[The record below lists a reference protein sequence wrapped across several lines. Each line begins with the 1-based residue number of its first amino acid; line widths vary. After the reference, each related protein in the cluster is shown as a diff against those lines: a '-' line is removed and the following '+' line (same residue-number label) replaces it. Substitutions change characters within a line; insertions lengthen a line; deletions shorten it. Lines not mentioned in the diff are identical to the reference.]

1 MDIALRQG
9 ETTREA
15 VQHTHSLIVKNMK
28 QKIDLKPIAVSEI
41 LDKQFFIR
49 HYQRGYRWTKDQVEQ
64 LLEDIDSFTPREL
77 KGDTTRKT
85 FYCLQPVVLKT
96 LPEETKKEVIKS
108 TNSKRVL
115 GGDWYEVIDGQ
126 QRLTTLYL
134 ILKYR
139 NDRWLGEDKDPI
151 YQIDYETR
159 NGCVDF
165 LESIKVNSD
174 KTTVNIDNQNI
185 DFYHISKA
193 YQVIRNWELNYEN
206 KFGKKFDKNAFQSKL
221 LSHSKIIWYEVDNSE
236 DSIEL
241 FERLNLGKIPL
252 TNAELTKAL
261 FLSTDSFNELPR
273 EEQWI
278 KHFEIASMW
287 DAIEHKLNE
296 ADKQF
301 WSFITNKHRDAF
313 ETKIDLILDLITEK
327 TDKHQ
332 DSLYTFLYFLNRSKA
347 KITDTSGLS
356 QAWQDIEDFYNTLVE
371 WSTDRDLYHAIG
383 YLIASKKIP
392 YYEKGSLVSL
402 VKYSME
408 HAKSDFWQHVTNL
421 IKASVKIEPSE
432 LRYEQHNNQIFN
444 VLLLFNVET
453 YRTALSID
461 DFYPFKQH
469 KANQWSL
476 EHIHAQ
482 NSEGLDQTKK
492 GEWLQWLELHLPVLK
507 TLKEKDFFKKKKS
520 DIEQVISDVENT
532 LEEKLSWALFS
543 DYFAKITQFLSKDSE
558 RNGSITHGLGNMAL
572 LSLSDNSAL
581 NSSAFVVKKNM
592 ILDLDKEGSF
602 VPICTRR
609 VFQGYYT
616 ESKNN
621 GGDAFIWGADE
632 QSEYIKYIK
641 DKIIKYLPETADSFD
656 EGDE

>member
-1 MDIALRQG
+1 MRMD
-9 ETTREA
+9 
-15 VQHTHSLIVKNMK
+15 
-28 QKIDLKPIAVSEI
+28 QKIELKPVALSDI

-49 HYQRGYRWTKDQVEQ
+49 HYQRGYRWTKEQVEQ

-77 KGDTTRKT
+77 KSDPPKKT

-96 LPEETKKEVIKS
+96 LSEETKKEVIKN
-108 TNSKRVL
+108 TEPERKL
-115 GGDWYEVIDGQ
+115 DGDWYEVVDGQ

-139 NDRWLGEDKDPI
+139 NDRWLGEDKDAI
-151 YQIDYETR
+151 YKIDYETR
-159 NGCVDF
+159 DDCVGF

-174 KTTVNIDNQNI
+174 RTTVNIDKQNI

-193 YQVIRNWELNYEN
+193 YQVIRNWELNYES
-206 KFGKKFDKNAFQSKL
+206 KFSKKFDKNEFQSKL
-221 LSHSKIIWYEVDNSE
+221 LSYSKVIWYEVEDSE

-261 FLSTDSFNELPR
+261 FLSTNSFNELPR
-273 EEQWI
+273 EEQQI

-296 ADKQF
+296 ADKKF
-301 WSFITNKHRDAF
+301 WSFITNKRRDSF
-313 ETKIDLILDLITEK
+313 ETKIDLILDLIAEK
-327 TDKHQ
+327 PHEHPDH
-332 DSLYTFLYFLNRSKA
+332 LFTFLYFLTKSENATGDS
-347 KITDTSGLS
+347 SGLS
-356 QAWQDIEDFYNTLVE
+356 LAWQEIEKFYNTLIE
-371 WSTDRDLYHAIG
+371 WSTDRNLYHLIG

-392 YYEKGSLVSL
+392 GYKKDSLISL

-408 HAKSDFWQHVTNL
+408 HDKKSFWEFVTSR
-421 IKASVKIEPSE
+421 IKASVNIVPSE
-432 LRYEQHNNQIFN
+432 LRYDQHYDQIFN

-453 YRTALSID
+453 YRTTLSID

-469 KANQWSL
+469 KSNRWSL

-492 GEWLQWLELHLPVLK
+492 DQWVQWLELHLPVLDV
-507 TLKEKDFFKKKKS
+507 LKEKVSFENRKD
-520 DIEQVISDVENT
+520 DIELIISDVINT
-532 LEEKLSWALFS
+532 PKEKLSWALFS
-543 DYFAKITQFLSKDSE
+543 DYFEKVTRIFSYDTEQNDSE
-558 RNGSITHGLGNMAL
+558 THGLANMAL
-572 LSLSDNSAL
+572 LSQPDNSAL
-581 NSSAFVVKKNM
+581 NSSAFIVKRNM
-592 ILDLDKEGSF
+592 ILDLDKDGSF

-616 ESKNN
+616 VANNKVDES
-621 GGDAFIWGADE
+621 FFWGPDE
-632 QSEYIKYIK
+632 KDEYIKNIIE
-641 DKIIKYLPETADSFD
+641 KINHYLPEISESS
-656 EGDE
+656 EGGSE

>member
-1 MDIALRQG
+1 
-9 ETTREA
+9 
-15 VQHTHSLIVKNMK
+15 MK
-28 QKIDLKPIAVSEI
+28 SMNQKIDLKPVAISEI

-49 HYQRGYRWTKDQVEQ
+49 HYQRGYRWTKEQVEQ

-77 KGDTTRKT
+77 KNDTTRKT

-96 LPEETKKEVIKS
+96 LSEETKNEVIES
-108 TNSKRVL
+108 TDSKRVL

-174 KTTVNIDNQNI
+174 KTTVNIDKQNI

-193 YQVIRNWELNYEN
+193 YQVIRNWELNYES
-206 KFGKKFDKNAFQSKL
+206 KFGKKFDKNEFQSKL
-221 LSHSKIIWYEVDNSE
+221 LSHSKIIWYEVDDSE

-273 EEQWI
+273 EEQQI

-296 ADKQF
+296 ADKRF

-313 ETKIDLILDLITEK
+313 ETKIDLILDLIAEK
-327 TDKHQ
+327 PDEHP
-332 DSLYTFLYFLNRSKA
+332 DNLFTFLYFLNRSEGEPA
-347 KITDTSGLS
+347 DASGLS
-356 QAWQDIEDFYNTLVE
+356 QAWQDIEEFYNTLIE
-371 WSTDRDLYHAIG
+371 WNTDRDLYHTIG

-392 YYEKGSLVSL
+392 SYKKDSLISL
-402 VKYSME
+402 VKYSMK
-408 HAKSDFWQHVTNL
+408 HDKRVFWQHVTNR
-421 IKASVKIEPSE
+421 IKASVNIVPSE
-432 LRYEQHNNQIFN
+432 LRYDQHYDQIFN

-453 YRTALSID
+453 YRTTLSID

-492 GEWLQWLELHLPVLK
+492 EQWLQWLELHLQVLE
-507 TLKEKDFFKKKKS
+507 TLKDKDLFKNKKS
-520 DIEQVISDVENT
+520 DIEQIISDVDNT
-532 LEEKLSWALFS
+532 LKEKLSWALFS
-543 DYFAKITQFLSKDSE
+543 DYFAKITQILSDDSE
-558 RNGSITHGLGNMAL
+558 QNDSEIHGLANMAL
-572 LSLSDNSAL
+572 LSRPDNSAL

-592 ILDLDKEGSF
+592 ILDLDKDGSF

-616 ESKNN
+616 ESANN
-621 GGDAFIWGADE
+621 GGDAFFWGPHE
-632 QSEYIKYIK
+632 QTEYMKNIIE
-641 DKIIKYLPETADSFD
+641 KINDYLPETASVC
-656 EGDE
+656 EGGDE